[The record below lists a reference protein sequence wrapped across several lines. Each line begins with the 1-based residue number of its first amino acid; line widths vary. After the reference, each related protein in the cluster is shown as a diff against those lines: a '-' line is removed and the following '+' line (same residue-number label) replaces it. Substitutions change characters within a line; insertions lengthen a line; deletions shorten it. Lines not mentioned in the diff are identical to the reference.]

1 MNKWLLSIVF
11 LCISKVT
18 IATEF
23 EVVPMIVN
31 GNTASISSYPYMA
44 SLYYDRREDYGYYGN
59 YCGASILDS
68 WHVMTAAHCVQDAD
82 YNDHTTV
89 VLQLGNERDFW
100 SAQKIPAESFYFRDD
115 YRGGATYLWANDIA
129 IIKLA
134 SEIQNVPSNNYVR
147 LPASGDDANY
157 RVNGAVFTALGHGN
171 TSSNVDSSLDLL
183 QTQVN
188 YLSPSSCRTF
198 GPINNSHL
206 CTQGDY
212 SNLTGLRNGICQGDS
227 GGPLLWFDG
236 NVFRQVGIASFGPGT
251 CGDAGAL
258 SQGVFT
264 EVLDYSDWIQS
275 VVTGAV
281 AAKHTVNGVSN
292 LEFGV
297 SQPREENA
305 GSIGLFSLF
314 MLTGAVIRRKRRI
327 RANQKRENN

>member
-1 MNKWLLSIVF
+1 MNKWFLSVVF
-11 LCISKVT
+11 LCITKVT
-18 IATEF
+18 VAAEF
-23 EVVPMIVN
+23 EAVPMIVN
-31 GNTASISSYPYMA
+31 GHTASISNYPYMA
-44 SLYYDRREDYGYYGN
+44 SLYYDRRTDYGYYGN

-89 VLQLGNERDFW
+89 VLQLQNERDFW

-134 SEIQNVPSNNYVR
+134 SEIQNIPSSNYVR
-147 LPASGDDANY
+147 LPKSGDDSNY
-157 RVNGAVFTALGHGN
+157 RVSNAVFTAIGHGN
-171 TSSNVDSSLDLL
+171 TASNVDSSLDLL

-188 YLSPSSCRTF
+188 YLSASACSTF
-198 GPINNSHL
+198 GAINNSHL

-212 SNLTGLRNGICQGDS
+212 SSLTGLRNGICQGDS

-251 CGDAGAL
+251 CGHAGSL

-264 EVLDYSDWIQS
+264 EVLDYTGWIQS
-275 VVTGAV
+275 VVSGAV

-292 LEFGV
+292 LEFGT
-297 SQPREENA
+297 SQATEESA
-305 GSIGLFSLF
+305 GSLGVVSVLVAF
-314 MLTGAVIRRKRRI
+314 GAFIRRRH
-327 RANQKRENN
+327 REKEALNY

>member
-11 LCISKVT
+11 LCITKVT
-18 IATEF
+18 VAADF
-23 EVVPMIVN
+23 EAAPMIVN
-31 GNTASISSYPYMA
+31 GHEASITSYPYMA
-44 SLYYDRREDYGYYGN
+44 SLYYDRRSDYGYYGN

-89 VLQLGNERDFW
+89 VLQLGNESDFW
-100 SAQKIPAESFYFRDD
+100 SAQKIAAESFYFRDD

-134 SEIQNVPSNNYVR
+134 SEIQNIPSSNYVR
-147 LPASGDDANY
+147 LPIAGDDSNY
-157 RVNGAVFTALGHGN
+157 RVNGTVFTALGHGN
-171 TSSNVDSSLDLL
+171 TSSNVDTSSVLL

-188 YLSPSSCRTF
+188 YLPPSSCRTF
-198 GPINNSHL
+198 GAINNSHL

-251 CGDAGAL
+251 CGNASSL

-264 EVLDYSDWIQS
+264 EVLDYTDWIQS
-275 VVTGAV
+275 VVNGAV
-281 AAKHTVNGVSN
+281 AAKHIVNGVSN
-292 LEFGV
+292 LGIGASEV
-297 SQPREENA
+297 SDESGGSLSLLVLFVFA
-305 GSIGLFSLF
+305 GSLI
-314 MLTGAVIRRKRRI
+314 IRRYRQEI
-327 RANQKRENN
+327 